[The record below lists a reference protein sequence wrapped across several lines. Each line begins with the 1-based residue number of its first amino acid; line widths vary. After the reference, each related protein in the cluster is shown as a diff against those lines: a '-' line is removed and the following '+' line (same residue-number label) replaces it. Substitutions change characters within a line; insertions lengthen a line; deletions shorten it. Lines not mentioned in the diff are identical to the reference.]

1 MGDCVG
7 WWGRRRLTGAN
18 LRAWIVGVC
27 RFAEPGRVGTPCFC
41 GGVKSAS
48 LVARMALRAA
58 FCGGG
63 GAGVTSCSSWPAQ
76 TCATSVSTRAAFSA
90 DVSAT
95 APAMGDGGG
104 ELGSSRSCHIFTISL
119 HVHGGYGVGTMAT
132 LAVCAA
138 RPIFFYFVIS
148 DATELHVFRVSVSSV
163 HKTTRADMSSQTPWA
178 NLVEGL
184 ERLLSLRAGT
194 PNFDPDVYART
205 KRMIVD
211 TATRVSA
218 AETAKINKMES
229 ELQQLKRE
237 LMEMRNALADTKQE
251 LQELRQLNEAALR

>member
-1 MGDCVG
+1 
-7 WWGRRRLTGAN
+7 
-18 LRAWIVGVC
+18 
-27 RFAEPGRVGTPCFC
+27 
-41 GGVKSAS
+41 
-48 LVARMALRAA
+48 
-58 FCGGG
+58 
-63 GAGVTSCSSWPAQ
+63 
-76 TCATSVSTRAAFSA
+76 
-90 DVSAT
+90 
-95 APAMGDGGG
+95 MGDGGG

-132 LAVCAA
+132 LAVC
-138 RPIFFYFVIS
+138 RPVQFYFVIS
-148 DATELHVFRVSVSSV
+148 DATFVYRQSVSSV
-163 HKTTRADMSSQTPWA
+163 HKTTRADMSQTPWA

>member
-1 MGDCVG
+1 
-7 WWGRRRLTGAN
+7 
-18 LRAWIVGVC
+18 
-27 RFAEPGRVGTPCFC
+27 
-41 GGVKSAS
+41 
-48 LVARMALRAA
+48 
-58 FCGGG
+58 
-63 GAGVTSCSSWPAQ
+63 
-76 TCATSVSTRAAFSA
+76 
-90 DVSAT
+90 
-95 APAMGDGGG
+95 
-104 ELGSSRSCHIFTISL
+104 
-119 HVHGGYGVGTMAT
+119 
-132 LAVCAA
+132 
-138 RPIFFYFVIS
+138 VIS
-148 DATELHVFRVSVSSV
+148 DATELHMFRQSVSSV